1 MGMSPYDLE
10 QRIIAIEGRL
20 GRLEKELQDKVGKS
34 LLDMH
39 TMYQEQSDALDQ
51 MTLLVGKLIQE
62 VFPQKGESTAPK
74 LT

>member
-1 MGMSPYDLE
+1 MSPYDLE

-20 GRLEKELQDKVGKS
+20 GILEKELQDKVSKS
-34 LLDMH
+34 LMDMH

>member
-1 MGMSPYDLE
+1 MSPYDLE
-10 QRIIAIEGRL
+10 QRIIAIENRL

-34 LLDMH
+34 LMDMH

>member
-1 MGMSPYDLE
+1 MSPYDLE

-34 LLDMH
+34 LMDMH

-62 VFPQKGESTAPK
+62 VFPQKGESNAPK